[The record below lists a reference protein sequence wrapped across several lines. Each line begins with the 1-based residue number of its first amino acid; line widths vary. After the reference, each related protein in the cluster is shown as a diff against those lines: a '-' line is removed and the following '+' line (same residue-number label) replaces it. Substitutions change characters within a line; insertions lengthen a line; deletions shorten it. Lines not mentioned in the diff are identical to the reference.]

1 MPETGAEDALR
12 SAFLATDAQLDAE
25 EVGCTA
31 TVRIPPALSA
41 SASVDPS
48 LTSYHLFQPHA
59 YASSRCS
66 HLSAPPTPAS
76 VFPAWNRVCS
86 PLNPTLCVPW
96 GAGDAVVAMRGA
108 CVVSGGQCGRRRCRH
123 GTSVCPPAHGTRR
136 RRRRRRRGCRAGAS
150 LPPSSHTS
158 CVLQGGLHKERS
170 VQKYAPCRR
179 CPFLDTPAQPLCPF
193 TLRSDAWG
201 GM

>member
-76 VFPAWNRVCS
+76 VFPALESSLLPTEPYAVC
-86 PLNPTLCVPW
+86 
-96 GAGDAVVAMRGA
+96 AV
-108 CVVSGGQCGRRRCRH
+108 
-123 GTSVCPPAHGTRR
+123 
-136 RRRRRRRGCRAGAS
+136 GCR
-150 LPPSSHTS
+150 
-158 CVLQGGLHKERS
+158 
-170 VQKYAPCRR
+170 
-179 CPFLDTPAQPLCPF
+179 
-193 TLRSDAWG
+193 
-201 GM
+201 